1 MWVTGHRHKLMTTK
15 RNRRRQKGTA
25 LVETALSLT
34 LYTFIV
40 FSLVDFGYVMYMF
53 QTLASRAEAAARY
66 GSLNPTD
73 TTGMQNYV
81 LYNASTGSGT
91 GLFGLTASNVVATR
105 SGSGTTA
112 DRVTVK
118 VTNFR
123 YPMISPG
130 MSGTGKDIVASM
142 TVENN

>member
-1 MWVTGHRHKLMTTK
+1 MTTK
-15 RNRRRQKGTA
+15 RNRKRQSGTA

-40 FSLVDFGYVMYMF
+40 FSLVDFGYVMYMH
-53 QTLASRAEAAARY
+53 QTLASRAESAARY

-73 TTGMQNYV
+73 TSGMQNYV
-81 LYNASTGSGT
+81 LYNASTGSGS
-91 GLFGLTASNVVATR
+91 GLFGLTTSNVVATR
-105 SGSGTTA
+105 SGYGTTA

-130 MSGTGKDIVASM
+130 MSGTGKDISVTM
-142 TVENN
+142 PVENN

>member
-1 MWVTGHRHKLMTTK
+1 MTATPNRK
-15 RNRRRQKGTA
+15 RQAGTA

-40 FSLVDFGYVMYMF
+40 FSLVDFGYVMYMH
-53 QTLASRAEAAARY
+53 QTLAARAESAARY

-81 LYNASTGSGT
+81 LYNATTGSGT
-91 GLFGLTASNVVATR
+91 GLFGLSASNVVASR

-112 DRVTVK
+112 DRVTVR
-118 VTNFR
+118 VTNFH

-130 MSGTGKDIVASM
+130 MSGTGKDISV
-142 TVENN
+142 TIPVENN